1 MSEIARA
8 WERIEAWY
16 AAQDAAD
23 RLRPGATPEQITA
36 LEGFLGFAL
45 PAELDESLR
54 RHDGSSEGGWP
65 TGTLLGTA
73 GIQSEADTWRDLL
86 GRGVFAGNADHDA
99 SEGRDE
105 IRRGWWAHGWI
116 PLDADGAGNGAA
128 IDTTPGPAGRAG
140 QVIDMDHEVGPSGP
154 QHPTLAAYLHA
165 IADRLDA
172 GELVMDAGELTEA
185 PGN

>member
-1 MSEIARA
+1 VSEIARA
-8 WERIEAWY
+8 WSRLEAWY

-23 RLRPGATPEQITA
+23 RLRPGATPEQLDA
-36 LEGFLGFAL
+36 LEGFLGFTL
-45 PAELDESLR
+45 PAELGESLR
-54 RHDGSSEGGWP
+54 RHDGSGQGEWP

-73 GIQSEADTWRDLL
+73 GIRSEADVWRELL
-86 GRGVFAGNADHDA
+86 DGGDFDDNADHDA

-116 PLDADGAGNGAA
+116 PLDADGAGNGAV
-128 IDTTPGPAGRAG
+128 IDTTPGPAGQAG
-140 QVIDMDHEVGPSGP
+140 QIIDMDHEAGPSGP

-172 GELVMDAGELTEA
+172 GEFVMAAGRLTDA
-185 PGN
+185 PGP

>member
-16 AAQDAAD
+16 AAQNAAD
-23 RLRPGATPEQITA
+23 RLLPGATPEQINA

-45 PAELDESLR
+45 PTELDESLR
-54 RHDGSSEGGWP
+54 RHDGSGQWAWP
-65 TGTLLGTA
+65 TGTLHGTA
-73 GIQSEADTWRDLL
+73 SIQSEADVWRELL
-86 GRGVFAGNADHDA
+86 DGGDFDDNADHDA

-105 IRRGWWAHGWI
+105 ILRGWWAHGWI
-116 PLDADGAGNGAA
+116 PLDADGAGNGAV

-140 QVIDMDHEVGPSGP
+140 QVIDMDHEAGPSGP
-154 QHPTLAAYLHA
+154 EHPTLAAYLHA

-172 GELVMDAGELTEA
+172 SEFVMKAGSLIKVPST
-185 PGN
+185 